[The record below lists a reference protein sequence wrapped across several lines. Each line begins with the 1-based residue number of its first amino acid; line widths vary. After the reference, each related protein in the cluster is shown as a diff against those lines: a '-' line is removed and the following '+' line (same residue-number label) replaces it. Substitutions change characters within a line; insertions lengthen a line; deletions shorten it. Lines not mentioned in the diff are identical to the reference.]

1 MENRITT
8 NMGKADLVIE
18 PRDTEGKFWA
28 SVQWAGEHDEDGESQ
43 YSGVFCV
50 SEDQAKDLIAAAKD
64 LIFGNRRDAYLWLN
78 RSYSAMSHYRP
89 ARKLAA

>member
-8 NMGKADLVIE
+8 NAGKADLVIE
-18 PRDTEGKFWA
+18 PRDTEGEFWA
-28 SVQWAGEHDEDGESQ
+28 SVQWAGEHDDGESQ

-50 SEDQAKDLIAAAKD
+50 SETQAKDLIAAAKER
-64 LIFGNRRDAYLWLN
+64 IFGSRRDAYLWLN
-78 RSYSAMSHYRP
+78 QTYSAMSHYRP